1 MRIRLSDAFSASQR
15 DALDRHSERLKY
27 LELPIDC
34 HEPQNDSIG
43 SYSSRVMKC
52 RQAAMDAS
60 DREKAAEFRLD
71 LPYAEF
77 PDARAPTVA
86 RRGAARLACRVPKG
100 ARILRDMRG
109 RQGDAATAVGM
120 GLRSRL
126 GRGSRR
132 HSSGS
137 LP

>member
-77 PDARAPTVA
+77 PDAGAPQGWHAGFRRAPA
-86 RRGAARLACRVPKG
+86 SCAICAAAKAMPQRRLAWDCV
-100 ARILRDMRG
+100 LD
-109 RQGDAATAVGM
+109 
-120 GLRSRL
+120 
-126 GRGSRR
+126 
-132 HSSGS
+132 
-137 LP
+137 